1 MPLMIWLAIAIEG
14 VSGSGLDLGMLLFLQ
29 LVNGFVGWYEER
41 NAGNA
46 IAALKENLAPKAVVK
61 RDNQWQ
67 TVAASELVVGDRVTI
82 QLGDIVPADCL
93 VEKGFLDIDQSALTG
108 ESFTVMRTEGEEAWQ
123 GSVAKRGDA
132 EAIVMKTGPNTY
144 LGRTSTL
151 VASVDQVGHFQKV
164 LLSSTLLLTVM
175 SVILTGVIFAV
186 MLVKGA
192 KVLNALSVCVVIIVA
207 SIPIAMQ
214 VICTTTLAIGARAL
228 AEKKA
233 IVSRLNSIEELAGM
247 EVLCVDKTG
256 TLTENKLSI
265 KQPILAADTTE
276 IELFRLA
283 CLASKRD
290 IGSQCAIDS
299 CIVQTSLARLQ
310 LDLGDYEEI
319 AFIPFDPKNKRA
331 EATIRNVQTGEV
343 FRCAKGAPQV
353 ILHMANMSV
362 KERSKIK
369 RDFEELAARGY
380 RTIAVA
386 ATDEGGSW
394 VLKGIIPL
402 YDPPRKDTAKTLS
415 KARLMGLRIKMI
427 TGDHLAIAQE
437 TGRQLSLGGN
447 FHTMDYLRAPEF
459 SDTRARVEAVD
470 QADGFA
476 EVFPED
482 KFEIVQTLQ
491 GAPMRVGMTGDGVN
505 DAPALKKADVG
516 IAVAGS
522 TDAARAAA
530 DIVLTQPGLSVIIKA
545 IFTSRKI
552 FQRIK
557 NYCIY
562 RIACTIQLLL
572 FFFVAMVTVN
582 PARFA
587 CSGHSD
593 CDKIPHY
600 FTFPVFAIVLIAVLN
615 DGTLISIAVDNAKVS
630 SRPDKWN
637 LPLLYTVSLAL
648 GLVSLLSS
656 LVLLLLCLLH
666 MDATNPILFLSFFHI
681 PTFSY
686 GQVVT
691 ILFLKVAIADFITVF
706 AARTESFFYSHKP
719 SATVVIAALLA
730 TGAAT
735 LASMCWIFNFDSSEA
750 AMKSVSWQVAVLV
763 WVYCLGW
770 FVLQDLT
777 KVLLYKAVSVA
788 REHAHTAKENDTLN
802 VCFTQN
808 SFADMS
814 QEETCDLDVLLD

>member
-1 MPLMIWLAIAIEG
+1 MIWLAIGIEA
-14 VSGSGLDLGMLLFLQ
+14 VSGSELDLGMLVFLQ
-29 LVNGFVGWYEER
+29 FVNGFVGWYEER

-61 RDNQWQ
+61 RDNQWKS
-67 TVAASELVVGDRVTI
+67 VPAAELVVGDRVRI
-82 QLGDIVPADCL
+82 QLGDIVPADCQI
-93 VEKGFLDIDQSALTG
+93 EKGFLDIDQSALTG
-108 ESFTVMRTEGEEAWQ
+108 ESFCVMRTEGEEAWQ

-132 EAIVMKTGPNTY
+132 EVIVRKTGKNTY
-144 LGRTSTL
+144 LGRTSSL

-164 LLSSTLLLTVM
+164 LLSSTLLLTVV
-175 SVILTGVIFAV
+175 SIVLTGVIFGV
-186 MLVKGA
+186 MLLKGA
-192 KVLNALSVCVVIIVA
+192 KVLAALSVCVVIIVA

-256 TLTENKLSI
+256 TLTENKLSV
-265 KQPILAADTTE
+265 KQPILASDTTE
-276 IELFRLA
+276 VELFRLA
-283 CLASKRD
+283 CLASRRD
-290 IGSQCAIDS
+290 YGSQSAIDS
-299 CIVQTSLARLQ
+299 CIVQTGLTRLQ
-310 LDLGDYEEI
+310 LNLEGYEEL
-319 AFIPFDPKNKRA
+319 AFVPFDPKNKRA
-331 EATIRNVQTGEV
+331 EATIRNVETGEV

-369 RDFEELAARGY
+369 RDFEDLASRGY

-402 YDPPRKDTAKTLS
+402 YDPPRKDTAKTIS
-415 KARLMGLRIKMI
+415 KARLMGLRVKMI

-437 TGRQLSLGGN
+437 TGRQLNLGSN
-447 FHTMDYLRAPEF
+447 FHTMDYLRTPEMM
-459 SDTRARVEAVD
+459 SNVGEKLAAVD
-470 QADGFA
+470 VADGFA

-482 KFEIVQTLQ
+482 KFEIVQILQ
-491 GAPMRVGMTGDGVN
+491 STPMRVGMTGDGVN

-516 IAVAGS
+516 IAVAES

-572 FFFVAMVTVN
+572 FFFIAMVAVN
-582 PARFA
+582 PSHFS
-587 CSGHSD
+587 CTNCGD
-593 CDKIPHY
+593 VPHY

-637 LPLLYTVSLAL
+637 LPLLYTISLVL

-656 LVLLLLCLLH
+656 LVLLLICLLH
-666 MDATNPILFLSFFHI
+666 MDERHPNPFLAFFHI
-681 PTFSY
+681 PTFAY

-706 AARTESFFYSHKP
+706 AARTESFFYTHKP
-719 SATVVIAALLA
+719 SQTVVLCAVLA

-735 LASMCWIFNFDSSEA
+735 AASLFWVFNFDSNEA
-750 AMKSVSWQVAVLV
+750 AMKSISWPVAALV
-763 WVYCLGW
+763 WAYCLGW
-770 FVLQDLT
+770 FVLQDLA

-788 REHAHTAKENDTLN
+788 REGTHIAKEKDTLN
-802 VCFTQN
+802 VRHK
-808 SFADMS
+808 
-814 QEETCDLDVLLD
+814 